1 MADMRTSLHGLFAVS
16 AVCCQVLA
24 VHSLAL
30 AQTSPLPSAK
40 PVPRVQVIPLP
51 DFEASFQVEGVELTR
66 YHFNPERKRPFWY
79 PIQTSL
85 SPSLVRM
92 GHPHDPI
99 GHRHHNG
106 VWITHSAVSGVNF
119 WDDEADNGKDKA
131 RGSIRHQKVLGY
143 WDGEASASMMTLN
156 HWVAERDGKVLLIE
170 KRYIEVRPM
179 EETARGAAAAKEWWL
194 LVESEFLAPK
204 GQTATFEPSGFGLMS
219 VRMAKTIGVIDGG
232 GRILNSEGLENEK
245 PIFRKPTQW
254 CDYSGRLTN
263 QDDGFAGITL
273 MNHPLNPNHP
283 TAYHVRDD
291 GWMCSC
297 LSLDNPIE
305 VNDATPLRVRWGLWV
320 HEGVPSQV
328 QCQAKW
334 QTFSQMPSADMGLKP

>member
-1 MADMRTSLHGLFAVS
+1 MRTSLCWFSFLS
-16 AVCCQVLA
+16 AVGFSF
-24 VHSLAL
+24 HSDSLA
-30 AQTSPLPSAK
+30 AQSPSSLLPSAK

-51 DFEASFQVEGVELTR
+51 DYEASFQVDGVELTR
-66 YHFNPERKRPFWY
+66 YRFNPERKRPFWY

-92 GHPHDPI
+92 GHPHDPV

-119 WDDEADNGKDKA
+119 WDDEADNGKDKV
-131 RGSIRHQKVLGY
+131 RGSIQHQKVLGY
-143 WDGEASASMMTLN
+143 WDGDTSASMMTLN
-156 HWVAERDGKVLLIE
+156 HWVAERDGKILLSE
-170 KRYIEVRPM
+170 KRRMEVYPVDP
-179 EETARGAAAAKEWWL
+179 AASGAAAAREWL
-194 LVESEFLAPK
+194 LVVDSEFLAPK

-263 QDDGFAGITL
+263 QENGFAGITL
-273 MNHPLNPNHP
+273 MNHPQNPNHP

-297 LSLDNPIE
+297 LSLEKPIE
-305 VNDATPLRVRWGLWV
+305 VSDTTPLHVRWALWV
-320 HEGVPSQV
+320 HEGVPTQE
-328 QCQAKW
+328 QCLAKW
-334 QTFSQMPSADMGLKP
+334 QSFAQMPMPDMNMKP